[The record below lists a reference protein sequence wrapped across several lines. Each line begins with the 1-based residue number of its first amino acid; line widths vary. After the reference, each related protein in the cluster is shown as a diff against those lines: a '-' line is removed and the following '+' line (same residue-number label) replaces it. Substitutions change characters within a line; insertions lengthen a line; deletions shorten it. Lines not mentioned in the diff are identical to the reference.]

1 MTIKMS
7 DEWKKGVSLKVEYGV
22 EGFPD
27 IHSSS
32 NGEIVG
38 CEGFWGDFAVCDAY
52 AHEMVN
58 RWNSYDTLVEQNK
71 ALREALDGLMASI
84 GGGKKKCGHE
94 FTCICAEDAARSA
107 LLTQTGD
114 NND

>member
-1 MTIKMS
+1 MDKGKVKNWT
-7 DEWKKGVSLKVEYGV
+7 EGVSLKVEYGV

-58 RWNSYDTLVEQNK
+58 RWNSHDDLVRKNK
-71 ALREALDGLMASI
+71 ALREALVKVQQDINWMTNE
-84 GGGKKKCGHE
+84 GKLLQRFVFE
-94 FTCICAEDAARSA
+94 YIDDA
-107 LLTQTGD
+107 LTQTGET
-114 NND
+114 ND